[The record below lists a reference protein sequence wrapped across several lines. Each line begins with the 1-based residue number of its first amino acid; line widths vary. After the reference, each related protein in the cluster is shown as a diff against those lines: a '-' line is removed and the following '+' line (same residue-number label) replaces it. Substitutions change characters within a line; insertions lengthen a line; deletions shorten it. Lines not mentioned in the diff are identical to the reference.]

1 MGSPTPF
8 TEHHDRPSE
17 KFLDEQRVVVLY
29 ETNIHVLVVPIKGL
43 HPEKGKDSVST
54 DLWNNNILNI
64 ILSKCTM
71 YTQ

>member
-1 MGSPTPF
+1 MIFDKIINSNF
-8 TEHHDRPSE
+8 WLKE

-64 ILSKCTM
+64 IP
-71 YTQ
+71 

>member
-1 MGSPTPF
+1 MIFDKIINSNF
-8 TEHHDRPSE
+8 WLKE
-17 KFLDEQRVVVLY
+17 KILDEQRVVVLY

-64 ILSKCTM
+64 IP
-71 YTQ
+71 

>member
-1 MGSPTPF
+1 MIFDKIINSNF
-8 TEHHDRPSE
+8 WLKE